1 MKTIVA
7 ASTPTRK
14 SFHEIFFISLTS
26 LSSRIDTLWKGIWIY
41 NWPGNVRELENIVER
56 APILYPS
63 GPLTFDSLLPG
74 HVISIKEQ
82 QVEREETDNLD
93 KVVSRH
99 IRRVLLKTQGK
110 VHGPDG
116 AAAVLGINPSTLRNR
131 MKKSGID
138 YGRKSKLK

>member
-1 MKTIVA
+1 MVHDYFLGMVMKHPKPKYTTDSIL
-7 ASTPTRK
+7 RK
-14 SFHEIFFISLTS
+14 HLNADALFKALHTDFSKISDFRPGDVKISMADALMSGFAVFS
-26 LSSRIDTLWKGIWIY
+26 L
-41 NWPGNVRELENIVER
+41 
-56 APILYPS
+56 
-63 GPLTFDSLLPG
+63 
-74 HVISIKEQ
+74 KEQ
-82 QVEREETDNLD
+82 QVKREETDNLD

-131 MKKSGID
+131 MKKLGID

>member
-1 MKTIVA
+1 MNY
-7 ASTPTRK
+7 
-14 SFHEIFFISLTS
+14 H
-26 LSSRIDTLWKGIWIY
+26 
-41 NWPGNVRELENIVER
+41 WPGNVRELENIVER
-56 APILYPS
+56 ALILNPS

-74 HVISIKEQ
+74 HVISIIEQ

-93 KVVSRH
+93 EVVFRH

-131 MKKSGID
+131 MKKLGID